1 MKLSNLFWNLLG
13 IMVLSACSNSDMT
26 ENDLSE
32 TNVDARFM
40 SVDITNT
47 TGFRTRAAG
56 DQSGDLYEEGES
68 VENDVES
75 VRFYFFKENG
85 SPCPV
90 KSDGTNYYDCKKDET
105 ESAGQDMPNIEKKL
119 NAVIVI
125 NTREGDN
132 LDQLKSMV
140 AVINHEKIALGT
152 ASMDLATLRG
162 KFGSYSYVKDSKFL
176 MTSSVFGSDNFCCEV
191 NIPASAL
198 KKTED
203 EAKKSPV
210 NVYVE
215 RVLAKVRLYTDWKDM
230 TLKNDVTYG
239 DNDKKYTAVKLKKS
253 KDGSEFIQVDSKD
266 VYVIFTGWEV
276 TSTASQS
283 YLFKKVNS
291 AWAFTP
297 VWSWNHPE
305 YHRSYWAMNP
315 DGLTFDYLP
324 YDQIAGKVG
333 TQGASDNS
341 SKSYNGTNL
350 YCQENAADKY
360 ETGKKSSYNP
370 ATEVSNRTQA
380 IIAAVLVT
388 IDDSNVAHPIDL
400 AKWGGTDYTKDNA
413 MTAMLSVVQDQIY
426 TKTIEGAGTAD
437 AKEIYTPI
445 TKDKVELVSGIK
457 SDNADNESENS
468 GRYLSY
474 LQLKKGVTDT
484 FYKADHTAYAN
495 LDDVNDVLANMPG
508 ARVWSS
514 GQAYYYTDIKHLNDF
529 PGVDDTDGKYGIVRN
544 HIYDIAINSVSGLG
558 TPVLDPEEVIVP
570 QKPTNDETYLGA
582 RINILS
588 WRVVKQNID
597 LEW

>member
-1 MKLSNLFWNLLG
+1 MNKTRRYEYWFYILVLTVFISCRKDLYYEHFKEVDLHLEITYSLDWHLPCDENWNEKWPAEWTVDWDRMLPRVPEGVRLHVFDYGDKTPISSHNFEHHGGRVAINSGRYDMLLYNNDTEGIIFENMHAVNEAVATTRTRTRSASYSNKYPDELTANVPDMLF
-13 IMVLSACSNSDMT
+13 AAF
-26 ENDLSE
+26 LSE
-32 TNVDARFM
+32 
-40 SVDITNT
+40 
-47 TGFRTRAAG
+47 
-56 DQSGDLYEEGES
+56 QEL
-68 VENDVES
+68 
-75 VRFYFFKENG
+75 
-85 SPCPV
+85 V
-90 KSDGTNYYDCKKDET
+90 KN
-105 ESAGQDMPNIEKKL
+105 
-119 NAVIVI
+119 
-125 NTREGDN
+125 
-132 LDQLKSMV
+132 
-140 AVINHEKIALGT
+140 
-152 ASMDLATLRG
+152 
-162 KFGSYSYVKDSKFL
+162 
-176 MTSSVFGSDNFCCEV
+176 
-191 NIPASAL
+191 
-198 KKTED
+198 ED
-203 EAKKSPV
+203 EAKESPV

-253 KDGSEFIQVDSKD
+253 KDGSEFIQVDGKD

-457 SDNADNESENS
+457 SGNADNESENS

-529 PGVDDTDGKYGIVRN
+529 LGVDDTDGKYGIVRN

>member
-1 MKLSNLFWNLLG
+1 
-13 IMVLSACSNSDMT
+13 
-26 ENDLSE
+26 
-32 TNVDARFM
+32 
-40 SVDITNT
+40 
-47 TGFRTRAAG
+47 
-56 DQSGDLYEEGES
+56 
-68 VENDVES
+68 
-75 VRFYFFKENG
+75 
-85 SPCPV
+85 
-90 KSDGTNYYDCKKDET
+90 
-105 ESAGQDMPNIEKKL
+105 
-119 NAVIVI
+119 
-125 NTREGDN
+125 
-132 LDQLKSMV
+132 
-140 AVINHEKIALGT
+140 
-152 ASMDLATLRG
+152 
-162 KFGSYSYVKDSKFL
+162 
-176 MTSSVFGSDNFCCEV
+176 
-191 NIPASAL
+191 
-198 KKTED
+198 
-203 EAKKSPV
+203 
-210 NVYVE
+210 
-215 RVLAKVRLYTDWKDM
+215 M

-253 KDGSEFIQVDSKD
+253 KDGSEFIQVDGKD

-457 SDNADNESENS
+457 SGNADNESENS

-529 PGVDDTDGKYGIVRN
+529 LGVDDTDGKYGIVRN

>member
-1 MKLSNLFWNLLG
+1 
-13 IMVLSACSNSDMT
+13 
-26 ENDLSE
+26 
-32 TNVDARFM
+32 
-40 SVDITNT
+40 
-47 TGFRTRAAG
+47 
-56 DQSGDLYEEGES
+56 
-68 VENDVES
+68 
-75 VRFYFFKENG
+75 
-85 SPCPV
+85 
-90 KSDGTNYYDCKKDET
+90 
-105 ESAGQDMPNIEKKL
+105 
-119 NAVIVI
+119 
-125 NTREGDN
+125 
-132 LDQLKSMV
+132 
-140 AVINHEKIALGT
+140 
-152 ASMDLATLRG
+152 
-162 KFGSYSYVKDSKFL
+162 
-176 MTSSVFGSDNFCCEV
+176 
-191 NIPASAL
+191 
-198 KKTED
+198 
-203 EAKKSPV
+203 
-210 NVYVE
+210 
-215 RVLAKVRLYTDWKDM
+215 
-230 TLKNDVTYG
+230 
-239 DNDKKYTAVKLKKS
+239 
-253 KDGSEFIQVDSKD
+253 
-266 VYVIFTGWEV
+266 
-276 TSTASQS
+276 
-283 YLFKKVNS
+283 
-291 AWAFTP
+291 
-297 VWSWNHPE
+297 
-305 YHRSYWAMNP
+305 MNP

-370 ATEVSNRTQA
+370 VTEVSNRTQA

-457 SDNADNESENS
+457 SGNADNESENS

-529 PGVDDTDGKYGIVRN
+529 LGVDDTDGKYGIVRN

>member
-1 MKLSNLFWNLLG
+1 
-13 IMVLSACSNSDMT
+13 
-26 ENDLSE
+26 
-32 TNVDARFM
+32 
-40 SVDITNT
+40 
-47 TGFRTRAAG
+47 
-56 DQSGDLYEEGES
+56 
-68 VENDVES
+68 
-75 VRFYFFKENG
+75 
-85 SPCPV
+85 
-90 KSDGTNYYDCKKDET
+90 
-105 ESAGQDMPNIEKKL
+105 
-119 NAVIVI
+119 
-125 NTREGDN
+125 
-132 LDQLKSMV
+132 
-140 AVINHEKIALGT
+140 
-152 ASMDLATLRG
+152 
-162 KFGSYSYVKDSKFL
+162 
-176 MTSSVFGSDNFCCEV
+176 
-191 NIPASAL
+191 
-198 KKTED
+198 
-203 EAKKSPV
+203 
-210 NVYVE
+210 
-215 RVLAKVRLYTDWKDM
+215 M

-253 KDGSEFIQVDSKD
+253 KDGSEFIQVDGKD

-426 TKTIEGAGTAD
+426 TKTIEGAGTAE

-457 SDNADNESENS
+457 SGNADNESENS